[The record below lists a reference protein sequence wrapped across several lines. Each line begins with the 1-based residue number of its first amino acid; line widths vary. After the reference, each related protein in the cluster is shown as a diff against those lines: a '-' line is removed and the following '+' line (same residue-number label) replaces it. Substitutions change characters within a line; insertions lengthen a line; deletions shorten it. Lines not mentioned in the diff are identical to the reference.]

1 MKKYNTLFVV
11 LISLLVVVLLTWFLP
26 VTYLNGTLMEEP
38 TTQAGIANIFM
49 YPTYTFYIFVYSFV
63 YLLSVGGLYGLLNK
77 TGAYRVILERLAKF
91 AKKREILWLV
101 VTVLLIS
108 IIVSFTGY
116 TIQALIILP
125 FIAGLV
131 LLLGYDKMTAAMIT
145 AGSVATGVIG
155 TTFSPLVAG
164 TFNNIL
170 GTSYTDLIIVKAILL
185 VVCDAILI
193 LNIIHHAKS
202 VEKPKNEEDGFLLPA
217 KTSDKVKVWP
227 LVTIFACF
235 IVLLLLGSIDWSG
248 AFNITFFNNTYNSL
262 SMVPVLSKY
271 VLLIVSVLVI
281 LYNVLISV
289 YKKHQENK
297 KDTKFMSK
305 KRLIVTIIFAVIGF
319 LALLKI
325 CLEDI
330 FKATDIMT
338 KAINEIGLETIINNF
353 TFGKLFGRVGTF
365 GGWDYVDYTAL
376 ILLTCVVIK
385 FVYRI
390 KADEVIANIGAGFKR
405 VLYGVLVVMLSYA
418 ILVTLLY
425 HPIGLTILKPLLEL
439 TDGLNI
445 FVYPLC
451 TFISALF
458 NSDFTC
464 YEYAVLNLNY
474 AVSYFTSTS
483 VFPLCG
489 LITQAMYGLAILV
502 APTSVV
508 LLFNLS
514 ILDIKYTTWLKKMWL
529 PILELLLVI
538 FVSFIIVLQFLI

>member
-11 LISLLVVVLLTWFLP
+11 VVSILAVLLLTWVLP
-26 VTYLNGTLMEEP
+26 ITYLNGTLMEEP
-38 TTQAGIANIFM
+38 TSQAGIANLFM
-49 YPTYTFYIFVYSFV
+49 YPTYTFYIFVYTFV
-63 YLLSVGGLYGLLNK
+63 YLLAVGGLYGLLNR
-77 TGAYRVILERLAKF
+77 TGAYRSLLDKIVNYT
-91 AKKREILWLV
+91 KKHEIVWLV

-108 IIVSFTGY
+108 IVVSFTGF
-116 TIQALIILP
+116 TIQALIVLP
-125 FIAGLV
+125 LIASLV

-145 AGSVATGVIG
+145 VGSIATGIIG
-155 TTFSPLVAG
+155 TTFSSLVAG

-170 GTSYTDLIIVKAILL
+170 GTTYTDLVIVKAILL
-185 VVCDAILI
+185 VVADAILI
-193 LNIIHHAKS
+193 LNIIHHAKN
-202 VEKPKNEEDGFLLPA
+202 VEKKKNYDESFLVPE
-217 KTSDKVKVWP
+217 KTSGKVKVWP
-227 LVTIFACF
+227 LVTILSCF
-235 IVLLLLGSIDWSG
+235 VILLLIGTINWS
-248 AFNITFFNNTYNSL
+248 AFNIDFFSNTYNSF
-262 SMVPVLSKY
+262 SEVSVLSKY

-281 LYNVLISV
+281 LYNVLVSV
-289 YKKHQENK
+289 YKRRKEAK
-297 KDTKFMSK
+297 KDEKLLSK

-330 FKATDIMT
+330 FNVTDIMNQGI
-338 KAINEIGLETIINNF
+338 KEIGLETIINNF
-353 TFGKLFGRVGTF
+353 TFGKLLGRVGVF
-365 GGWDYVDYTAL
+365 GNWDYVDYVAF

-385 FVYRI
+385 FAYHISFEDTVSH
-390 KADEVIANIGAGFKR
+390 IGEGFKK
-405 VLYGVLVVMLSYA
+405 VLYGVLVAMLSYTV
-418 ILVTLLY
+418 LVIILY
-425 HPIGLTILKPLLEL
+425 HPIGLTILKPLLDL

-445 FVYPLC
+445 FIYPLC
-451 TFISALF
+451 TFISAVF

-474 AVSYFTSTS
+474 AVSYFTSTN

-508 LLFNLS
+508 LLFSLS
-514 ILDIKYTTWLKKMWL
+514 VLDIKYTTWLKKMWL